1 MAENACAVG
10 VVVRDIICSSLPMPP
25 NRGSV
30 FEKVGAAM
38 SMPNQ
43 PGDMYGMPPQGVPP
57 QGVPPQGA
65 PPQGMPPQGVPS
77 YGGYPPQG
85 PPAGYPPQGPP
96 PGYPP
101 QAPPPGYPGQP
112 QPGYAGQPQAYGA
125 YGADPSAPFGRDPLT
140 GEPLSDKSAIT
151 AGLLQFFLGA
161 FGVGRFYIGSTNIG
175 AIQLGLTIVGILTS
189 ILFVGLFLVAGVGI
203 WALVDSVMMFTRSVP
218 DKYGRK
224 LRS

>member
-1 MAENACAVG
+1 MLAPWALWSVTSFVPACRCPRTGARCFRESRGRNVDAKSAG
-10 VVVRDIICSSLPMPP
+10 GHVRDASPGSASAGSASPRSAAAG
-25 NRGSV
+25 NAAARGSV
-30 FEKVGAAM
+30 VRRL
-38 SMPNQ
+38 P
-43 PGDMYGMPPQGVPP
+43 
-57 QGVPPQGA
+57 A
-65 PPQGMPPQGVPS
+65 P
-77 YGGYPPQG
+77 G

-96 PGYPP
+96 QGYPP